1 MGGITAPRTQGWL
14 QGSPQ
19 SRGHHRYST
28 FRLARMCPGCAAA
41 PLACNI
47 TTQDG
52 DGSPLC
58 CVLPAA
64 HTSTAANSF
73 DKQHFELN
81 APALKS
87 TNANLWQA
95 WHLQFSPQ
103 LHSGGFGYYDSA
115 DLAQATFMFK
125 QLQSIGVSFYISDN
139 TNGKTPRYTAVI
151 WVAFFSR
158 WQRCRCGQDSA
169 ATSETRWPRPRPS
182 PPSPRG

>member
-19 SRGHHRYST
+19 SQGHHRYST
-28 FRLARMCPGCAAA
+28 FRLARMCPGCAVA

-47 TTQDG
+47 TTHQGG
-52 DGSPLC
+52 DASPLC

-64 HTSTAANSF
+64 PTSTAANGF
-73 DKQHFELN
+73 DTQHFELN

-95 WHLQFSPQ
+95 WHLQFTPK
-103 LHSGGFGYYDSA
+103 LHNGHFGVYDSA
-115 DLAQATFMFK
+115 DLVQATFMFK

-139 TNGKTPRYTAVI
+139 TNGEPPRYRCHLGGI
-151 WVAFFSR
+151 LLR
-158 WQRCRCGQDSA
+158 WQQCRRGQDSA
-169 ATSETRWPRPRPS
+169 ATSGTRWPRPKPS
-182 PPSPRG
+182 PHSPRA